1 MIVFFSI
8 SIASYSIE
16 YNKDSLFNVLDKV
29 IQKRPY
35 FLDLKNRQIDSLKTS
50 KRYSTDINDILAINK
65 ELINEY
71 NSFICDSAEFYI
83 KQNLEIGTNLEDENI
98 IIESLLNLSY
108 VYSLSGLF
116 FEASKIF
123 ESLEYDN
130 LPDHFKAWYCW
141 NYIRYFENM
150 IIYINDPKHSD
161 KYVVLKKV
169 HRDMLME
176 LLDES
181 SSEYKKELT
190 YKLQQS
196 GQFDYAEEILLNIYN
211 QQEPHTHQFAMASM
225 SLAKHYAIL
234 GDVQKENYYLAR
246 AAITDTQLA
255 VKENEALLS
264 LAENLFKSGDVDRA
278 YNYIRI
284 ALEDALFYNARF
296 KNTIITRIHPF
307 IEDTYLQK
315 IQWQQKNLRLYSY
328 FISIFAIILI
338 VSLYY
343 LFRQIK
349 ATSRAKKELRLLND
363 NLIELNKKLD
373 EANIVKEHYIGYFMN
388 QCSVYINKLHKFRK
402 NVKLNIKTGQISN
415 LQKISTDEL
424 EKDINELHVNFD
436 KAFLTLYPSF
446 AEEFNA
452 LLRPE
457 EQFTLVKDK
466 LNNETRIFALTKLG
480 ITDVKQIA
488 NFLHYSVQ
496 TVYNYKSKVKSK
508 SIIDSDKFEEEV
520 IKIGSI

>member
-1 MIVFFSI
+1 MKQILIMIVFFSI

-196 GQFDYAEEILLNIYN
+196 GQFDDAEEILLNIYN

-328 FISIFAIILI
+328 FISIFAIILPA
-338 VSLYY
+338 
-343 LFRQIK
+343 LF
-349 ATSRAKKELRLLND
+349 
-363 NLIELNKKLD
+363 
-373 EANIVKEHYIGYFMN
+373 
-388 QCSVYINKLHKFRK
+388 
-402 NVKLNIKTGQISN
+402 
-415 LQKISTDEL
+415 ST
-424 EKDINELHVNFD
+424 N
-436 KAFLTLYPSF
+436 
-446 AEEFNA
+446 
-452 LLRPE
+452 
-457 EQFTLVKDK
+457 
-466 LNNETRIFALTKLG
+466 
-480 ITDVKQIA
+480 
-488 NFLHYSVQ
+488 
-496 TVYNYKSKVKSK
+496 
-508 SIIDSDKFEEEV
+508 SI
-520 IKIGSI
+520 